1 MEKKLKEL
9 EDLRNQYSE
18 VLRLSKSLP
27 IKIDK
32 VRHEIDKLNKS
43 HYYVYIVLVDG
54 ELRYI
59 GKGSGDRWKHSIS
72 GASSVPELNRDHFAG
87 KYIEVRTLGERF
99 TEAMAVEV
107 ERDLI
112 YSAVNLCGY
121 SIYNKVKPQVAEELD
136 MDFIR
141 YSYPIKGA
149 NNSKCRETRDSN
161 IIKRYGGLGDVTQS
175 SDCVDL
181 LGCFDISSE

>member
-9 EDLRNQYSE
+9 EDLRNQYGE

-32 VRHEIDKLNKS
+32 VQHEIDKLNKS

-112 YSAVNLCGY
+112 YSAC
-121 SIYNKVKPQVAEELD
+121 
-136 MDFIR
+136 
-141 YSYPIKGA
+141 
-149 NNSKCRETRDSN
+149 
-161 IIKRYGGLGDVTQS
+161 
-175 SDCVDL
+175 
-181 LGCFDISSE
+181 